1 MLAKL
6 VNIFCRDLLN
16 VSANQLFGDLK
27 AEVFLFAIPVISKQR
42 RKPWPWSVRALFFLV
57 NVWILIS
64 RLYCIF
70 FFTNSFGYTKPF
82 VLTTKNVDLC
92 SCILHL
98 YDLSHKNCNW
108 FYTSKESSFNKFSF
122 PVFLVVMSQLMHA
135 VSSKWLVR
143 FTLN

>member
-42 RKPWPWSVRALFFLV
+42 RKPWPWSVRAFFFWLMFEFWYLDYTV
-57 NVWILIS
+57 S
-64 RLYCIF
+64 F